1 MKWIRLRHSIRLLM
15 GIAACVCLFAIFA
28 PAGTVQAKG
37 GGEGIG
43 EIKAFEKLDGD
54 AKYLKTE
61 YRNNYYLDLEET
73 GVLEMFWS
81 VFNGIANV
89 LFSVVK
95 GLAYLTVAAFYFI
108 MNFDISAMF
117 ASEINGV
124 QQALN
129 DSIFQPLFLLACAF
143 CFAKLLSSFIKNN
156 LVSGIVEIAKIVFA
170 VVLSMLVVQKS
181 DVILSYSTEITKTIG
196 VDALVSMNDSMGL
209 SGNIEDFSAQA
220 AGILWVDLVHE
231 PWKTVEFMGVDESAY
246 NDSNI
251 QEIMNTDKNDETKRN
266 ELIAKYVDKEEG
278 FFNKKVG
285 LQRIGFLFVYLFPC
299 IAKCGVFLLVSG
311 AQLIFQL
318 MAVFFIVL
326 APVMLILYLI
336 PGYESMLEIWL
347 KKMLE
352 TQIMI
357 LVVTLMLSLLIRVD
371 VFTYGLVKN
380 FGWFIVLILQI
391 ILGIGL
397 FLSRKKIFGAFNS
410 IQRGVSMPRY
420 TMTRMK
426 MAGNMGYMARD
437 FQSGMRSVKNTW
449 NHVGTAAEKI
459 RSGSSGVEKSGSEAP
474 RPVYKPERKQ
484 PAEAKTEQKQT
495 RSETAGPR
503 QEAGQKVI
511 YLKQY
516 TSSASGRNNGS
527 SASAKSAPRLA
538 GAGAARQTA
547 DRTERTRERET
558 VKPALHKGGMAAPA
572 QAGQTGRAGESDR
585 TEKPTQ
591 VILKEGAGSPDTGA
605 EAKPKE
611 SRQADRKEAERG
623 HTGDKNRENKPSRV
637 SGRGQTADRNYVQR
651 GTASERVR
659 PTQEKAA
666 KPRLKL

>member
-1 MKWIRLRHSIRLLM
+1 MKWISLRHSIRLLM
-15 GIAACVCLFAIFA
+15 SIAACVCMFVIFM
-28 PAGTVQAKG
+28 PAGTVQAK

-54 AKYLKTE
+54 AKYLAEK

-196 VDALVSMNDSMGL
+196 VDALVSINDSMGL

-231 PWKTVEFMGVDESAY
+231 PWKTVEFMGVDEKNY
-246 NDSNI
+246 DDSDVKKLM
-251 QEIMNTDKNDETKRN
+251 EIEKEDEEERN
-266 ELIAKYVDKEEG
+266 GTVAEYVDKQKG

-318 MAVFFIVL
+318 MAVFFMVL

-371 VFTYGLVKN
+371 VFTYGLIKKI
-380 FGWFIVLILQI
+380 GWFIVLILQI
-391 ILGIGL
+391 ILGVGL
-397 FLSRKKIFGAFNS
+397 FLSRKKIFGVFNS

-426 MAGNMGYMARD
+426 MAGNVGYMARD
-437 FQSGMRSVKNTW
+437 FQAGMRSVKNTW
-449 NHVGTAAEKI
+449 NHVNTAAEKI
-459 RSGSSGVEKSGSEAP
+459 RSGSSGVEKSGSEAQ

-484 PAEAKTEQKQT
+484 PTEAKAEQKQS
-495 RSETAGPR
+495 RSASTVR
-503 QEAGQKVI
+503 QEGVQKEKVI
-511 YLKQY
+511 YLKQHA
-516 TSSASGRNNGS
+516 SSASGRNVGAS
-527 SASAKSAPRLA
+527 SDKTAPRLA
-538 GAGAARQTA
+538 GAARQAA
-547 DRTERTRERET
+547 DKTERTRERET
-558 VKPALHKGGMAAPA
+558 VKPSLNNGGMATSV
-572 QAGQTGRAGESDR
+572 QASHTGRTGESDR

-591 VILKEGAGSPDTGA
+591 VILKEGTGSPDTGA

-623 HTGDKNRENKPSRV
+623 RTGDKNRENKPSRV
-637 SGRGQTADRNYVQR
+637 SGRGQTIDQRNYVQQR
-651 GTASERVR
+651 NQTER
-659 PTQEKAA
+659 PK
-666 KPRLKL
+666 LKLKDK